1 MIILVYKWQVCLAK
15 ILIVKINDLSI
26 PVTDVFIP
34 TLAPF
39 SSRYIKGSLAQAL
52 SHSLSR

>member
-1 MIILVYKWQVCLAK
+1 MIILVFKWQICLAK

-34 TLAPF
+34 TLASF
-39 SSRYIKGSLAQAL
+39 SSKYIKGSLVQAL
-52 SHSLSR
+52 SYSLAR